1 MEIATVFLFVLVIAL
16 ALGHALLYLTKLR
29 GPGAESPG
37 SGSEIAPPAADAQD
51 EKFPAATSADLSARY
66 KALNEKIKMAHSR
79 LGDLERVLLEVANAK
94 EMKEGK
100 IIESR
105 LQNLDNFKAN
115 TAVELKAIKE
125 ILGEMRE
132 GKNKKGKKGEEA
144 DLSREDMHK
153 IIYRSANKKA
163 A

>member
-1 MEIATVFLFVLVIAL
+1 MEIATIFLFVLVIAL
-16 ALGHALLYLTKLR
+16 ALGHALLYLTKPR
-29 GPGAESPG
+29 AESAENED
-37 SGSEIAPPAADAQD
+37 EIALPAADAQE

-94 EMKEGK
+94 EIRDDK
-100 IIESR
+100 IIENR

-132 GKNKKGKKGEEA
+132 KENKKGEKEKES

>member
-1 MEIATVFLFVLVIAL
+1 MEIVTIFLFVLVIAL
-16 ALGHALLYLTKLR
+16 ALGHALLHLTR
-29 GPGAESPG
+29 PGAGNGNAAAGG
-37 SGSEIAPPAADAQD
+37 SSDAQE
-51 EKFPAATSADLSARY
+51 EKLAEVNSSDLSARY

-79 LGDLERVLLEVANAK
+79 LGDIERVVLEVADAK
-94 EMKEGK
+94 EIKDNK

-132 GKNKKGKKGEEA
+132 GKNKKGNKGKEA

>member
-1 MEIATVFLFVLVIAL
+1 MEIATIFLFVLVIAL
-16 ALGHALLYLTKLR
+16 ALGHALLYLTKPR
-29 GPGAESPG
+29 AESAENED
-37 SGSEIAPPAADAQD
+37 EIALPAADAQE

-94 EMKEGK
+94 EIRDDK
-100 IIESR
+100 IIENR

-132 GKNKKGKKGEEA
+132 KENKKGEKEKEA
-144 DLSREDMHK
+144 DLSGEEMHK
-153 IIYRSANKKA
+153 IIYRSRRGKA